1 MWQAGFVTEVRELM
15 AEGLAEGPTA
25 SRALG
30 YRQVIAALSAGEAPD
45 RAQADTVVA
54 TRRFAR
60 RQQSWFSR
68 DPRIEW
74 IDGSADLSV
83 QCAAVLRLAGAA

>member
-1 MWQAGFVTEVRELM
+1 
-15 AEGLAEGPTA
+15 LATGPTA

-30 YRQVIAALSAGEAPD
+30 YRQVITALNTGDALD
-45 RAQADTVVA
+45 LAQADTVAA

-60 RQQSWFSR
+60 RQQSWFKR
-68 DPRIEW
+68 DPRITW

-83 QCAAVLRLAGAA
+83 QCAAVLQLAAAA